1 MKHVKLLM
9 FLVLTVSILGLVWV
23 NTGNH
28 EEYGYLSCGD
38 SSIFFPA
45 NSIDQITWC
54 PCYGKPVFKY
64 FAGRYEDRVF
74 IDEILSVIIC
84 LGGAA
89 YILLI

>member
-1 MKHVKLLM
+1 M

-45 NSIDQITWC
+45 NSIDPNNPGG